1 MKTLN
6 ASQMLARANGFKFVM
21 GLGCALIAGC
31 GNLSGLDSKDSF
43 ACKAPDGV
51 LCASMTGIY
60 SNAQQS
66 NLPGQQFQKS
76 ADPQPSETTGSTRP
90 GSVMT
95 QALQTGAP
103 IRSAPRILRVW
114 FAPWED
120 NDGDLHDQSYVYLGV
135 DAGKWQ
141 IEHTRRRITDAYRP
155 VRALVVAPKAAPD
168 LGENQ
173 ITEPEPPNELSSG
186 PHFSNPLKPLVL
198 ESLESLR
205 ARRGGDTTSLD

>member
-1 MKTLN
+1 MKHLFV
-6 ASQMLARANGFKFVM
+6 SQMLAQAKGFKGAI
-21 GLGCALIAGC
+21 GLGCVLIAGC
-31 GNLSGLDSKDSF
+31 GNLSGLDAKDSF

-66 NLPGQQFQKS
+66 NLPGQQVQKS
-76 ADPQPSETTGSTRP
+76 TEIQASEMSASARS

-155 VRALVVAPKAAPD
+155 
-168 LGENQ
+168 
-173 ITEPEPPNELSSG
+173 
-186 PHFSNPLKPLVL
+186 
-198 ESLESLR
+198 LR
-205 ARRGGDTTSLD
+205 APAVVPESRAGLG